1 MQPRREPPTRTGS
14 SRMRVLVTWFAMGIL
29 LVAASGSAGAIILRD
44 LYGPAHLPALYLSL
58 LDRGDAAGALA
69 LPGVDVPGSPGAADG
84 LLRGSTLSSV
94 TAVRHVS
101 TRDLGEGV
109 MLVRM
114 GAKVDGEQV
123 EPEYRVARTEDGWRF
138 AVSPLAELEIRSVG
152 VAQLRINGFGVE
164 KARLNADGAA
174 FQSTQRALVFTP
186 ARYHIEADDP
196 FATASAT
203 VAPAWQ
209 PGAVVRV
216 RLEGAP
222 TPEFRERIEEAVHEK
237 LGLCAT
243 STALFPADCP
253 FGYAVV
259 DRIAGEPSWSVPALP
274 HIRVEAGP
282 DAWRIAPV
290 SSLALIDVPIRSL
303 YDGIVRDRA
312 FEVPF
317 LLSGE
322 IATAGAGVAITLRGE
337 PLDSEG
343 P

>member
-1 MQPRREPPTRTGS
+1 MQPRREPATRTGS
-14 SRMRVLVTWFAMGIL
+14 SRMRVLVTWIAMGVL
-29 LVAASGSAGAIILRD
+29 LIAASGSAGAIVLRD
-44 LYGPAHLPALYLSL
+44 LYGPARLPALYLGL

-84 LLRGSTLSSV
+84 LLRGSTLSAV

-101 TRDLGEGV
+101 TRDLGDGV

-114 GAKVDGEQV
+114 AATVDGERV
-123 EPEYRVARTEDGWRF
+123 EPEYRVVRTDDGWRF
-138 AVSPLAELEIRSVG
+138 AVSPLAELEIRSEG
-152 VAQLRINGFGVE
+152 IGQLRINGFGVE
-164 KARLNADGAA
+164 RARLNADGTA

-186 ARYHIEADDP
+186 ARYRIEADDP

-203 VAPAWQ
+203 LAPVWQ

-216 RLEGAP
+216 RLEGVP
-222 TPEFRERIEEAVHEK
+222 TAEFRERIEEAVHDK
-237 LGLCAT
+237 LALCAS

-259 DRIAGEPSWSVPALP
+259 DRIAGDPSWSVPALP
-274 HIRVEAGP
+274 HIQVEAGP
-282 DAWRIAPV
+282 DAWRIMPV
-290 SSLALIDVPIRSL
+290 SSLAIIDVPIRSL

-322 IATAGAGVAITLRGE
+322 ITAGSGGVAITLRGE
-337 PLDSEG
+337 PLAGEQ